1 MYARRESRTLG
12 KVGDTLIEWALLQ
25 LRNAGSTE
33 KLLRRPVPVP
43 RNPDGSYGR
52 PLREKS
58 L

>member
-1 MYARRESRTLG
+1 MYAKRESRTLG
-12 KVGDTLIEWALLQ
+12 NVGETLIEWALFQ
-25 LRNAGSTE
+25 LRKVGSTE
-33 KLLRRPVPVP
+33 KLLWSPVPVP